1 VDHRKSL
8 GRSEGK
14 REVTVT
20 LQFTPLVGDA
30 LTHHRHKAAARPQL
44 STPYTVLLHQQL
56 VHHPLQ
62 VLLQLLGLLG
72 QVCVTARVGECGGK
86 RSPLKR
92 AQAPALALL

>member
-1 VDHRKSL
+1 MDHRKSL

-20 LQFTPLVGDA
+20 LQFTHLVGDA
-30 LTHHRHKAAARPQL
+30 LTCHRHKAAARPQL
-44 STPYTVLLHQQL
+44 STPYTVLHQQL